1 MGLPRSKTKIV
12 CTIGPASSSPEVMEQ
27 MILAGMNVA
36 RLNFSH
42 GDFSTHKDV
51 ITMLRSASSA
61 VGRRITIM
69 ADLPGPKMRIGQIAN
84 EPVYLK
90 NDDIFTLTTRQVTG
104 NDGLASVTFDRLPE
118 AVKPGN
124 TLFLNDGLIQLEV
137 VSISGQDV
145 TCKVTVGGELRSR
158 KGLNLPN
165 IDLGISAFTD
175 RDHECLKFAIDQGV
189 DAVSQSFVESK
200 ADIVAVR
207 EAAAAYG
214 RIPFI
219 IAKIER
225 SGALRRIDEI
235 LETADG
241 IMIARGDL
249 GVEIPIEQI
258 AVVQKQLMGKANVL
272 GKPVITATQM
282 LESMTEHR
290 LPTRAESTDVANAIL
305 DGTDCVMLS
314 GESAMGKYP
323 VDAVAMLAKI
333 AESIEPYRPG
343 YRVREALKSI
353 VIGKKV
359 TSGDLISLSVESA
372 LERMPISAVVV
383 PSHGGSTA
391 RRLARLRLPVWVAAV
406 SSQESTCQSLQFSYG
421 VYPVYEPEDP
431 GDWTEYAREWVETEG
446 IAGNLVILIEGPS
459 PRNPNANHKLEIV
472 DLKR

>member
-1 MGLPRSKTKIV
+1 MFFSIFSSFLLFSLLNAQADDV
-12 CTIGPASSSPEVMEQ
+12 LIGVAK
-27 MILAGMNVA
+27 LA
-36 RLNFSH
+36 RLA
-42 GDFSTHKDV
+42 
-51 ITMLRSASSA
+51 LA
-61 VGRRITIM
+61 V
-69 ADLPGPKMRIGQIAN
+69 
-84 EPVYLK
+84 
-90 NDDIFTLTTRQVTG
+90 
-104 NDGLASVTFDRLPE
+104 
-118 AVKPGN
+118 
-124 TLFLNDGLIQLEV
+124 
-137 VSISGQDV
+137 
-145 TCKVTVGGELRSR
+145 
-158 KGLNLPN
+158 
-165 IDLGISAFTD
+165 
-175 RDHECLKFAIDQGV
+175 DQGV

-200 ADIVAVR
+200 DDIVAVR

-214 RIPFI
+214 RTPFI

-235 LETADG
+235 LEAADG

-258 AVVQKQLMGKANVL
+258 AIVQKQLMGKANVM

-282 LESMTEHR
+282 LESMTDHR

-353 VIGKKV
+353 VTGKKV

-372 LERMPISAVVV
+372 LERMPICAVVV

-431 GDWTEYAREWVETEG
+431 GDWTDYAREWVTTEG

-472 DLKR
+472 DMKREQ